1 MEVPA
6 QITAPPRRN
15 PKMISTQIKVALIA
29 SALLLSACS
38 GTSSHSCYS
47 EDCQPSAGF
56 IPSHSNNPGKLNF
69 QGSAL
74 GSSFSEYSSGL
85 LQGD

>member
-1 MEVPA
+1 
-6 QITAPPRRN
+6 
-15 PKMISTQIKVALIA
+15 MISTQIKVALIA

-38 GTSSHSCYS
+38 GTSTHSGYS

-56 IPSHSNNPGKLNF
+56 TPSHSNNPGKLNF

>member
-1 MEVPA
+1 
-6 QITAPPRRN
+6 
-15 PKMISTQIKVALIA
+15 MISSTVKIALIA

-38 GTSSHSCYS
+38 GGSSHSGCS

-56 IPSHSNNPGKLNF
+56 TPSHSNNPTKLNF

-85 LQGD
+85 LHDD

>member
-1 MEVPA
+1 
-6 QITAPPRRN
+6 
-15 PKMISTQIKVALIA
+15 MISTQIKVALIA

-38 GTSSHSCYS
+38 GTSTHCCYF

-56 IPSHSNNPGKLNF
+56 TPSQSNTASKLNF
-69 QGSAL
+69 HGSAL

-85 LQGD
+85 LHDD